1 MILYKTKAN
10 NIINLDQVSVI
21 YVDPDWTDKRYK
33 VVTSGGDHIPFPELT
48 EDNIE
53 EIMKIQNKIYVVH

>member
-33 VVTSGGDHIPFPELT
+33 VVTSGGDCIPFPELT
-48 EDNIE
+48 EEDIE

>member
-21 YVDPDWTDKRYK
+21 YVDSDWTDKRYQ
-33 VVTSGGDHIPFPELT
+33 VVTPGGEHIYFPELT
-48 EDNIE
+48 EEDIE
-53 EIMKIQNKIYVVH
+53 EIMKIQNKIYVGH